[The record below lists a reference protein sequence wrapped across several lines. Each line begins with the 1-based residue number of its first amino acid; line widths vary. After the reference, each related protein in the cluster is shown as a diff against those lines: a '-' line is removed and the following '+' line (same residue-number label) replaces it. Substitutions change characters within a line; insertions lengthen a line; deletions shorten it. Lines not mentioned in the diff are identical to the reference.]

1 MMQGVS
7 RASGMCRGKSREINL
22 EEKRERRRGD
32 ERATDGGKVRQ
43 SQIEPERKKKS
54 TAERHKKKERGE
66 GGGVEMTFY
75 EITLL
80 FLIRGS

>member
-7 RASGMCRGKSREINL
+7 RASGMCRGKSGEINL

-54 TAERHKKKERGE
+54 TAERHKKKKK
-66 GGGVEMTFY
+66 GVEMTFY

>member
-32 ERATDGGKVRQ
+32 ERAKDGGKVRQ
-43 SQIEPERKKKS
+43 SQIEPERKKKVNCRK
-54 TAERHKKKERGE
+54 T
-66 GGGVEMTFY
+66 
-75 EITLL
+75 
-80 FLIRGS
+80 

>member
-7 RASGMCRGKSREINL
+7 RASGMCRGKSGEINL

-66 GGGVEMTFY
+66 GGG
-75 EITLL
+75 
-80 FLIRGS
+80 G